1 MTGDGEGAATAI
13 GRNGGAVAAGHPET
27 ARAAAEILE
36 DGGNAFDA
44 VVAALAASFV
54 VEPALSS
61 PGGGGFLL
69 AHPIDAAPVVLDFFT
84 QTPGRAV
91 PMGSA
96 DQTGT
101 LDFHPVLADFGT
113 TTQEFHVGRAAAAV
127 PGMIPGLCAIQRDL
141 GRLPL
146 SRLLE
151 PAIRLG
157 RQGPPLA
164 PLQAHIMDVIG
175 PIMTLTDAAH
185 ACFGDP
191 AHRGRARAAGV
202 SLPMTALADCL
213 EALGREGEALFRE
226 GAVAQ
231 AMAGLTAEGGLMT
244 ADDIRRYTVLRHPPL
259 DRRFHGARVL
269 TNPPPS
275 SGGGLIAYG
284 LALLENDAEPPAP
297 NAVVRVMHQTGLA
310 RDAVGLAEGVDDR
323 RVAALLCEA
332 GLAEGRAALAKGT
345 RALKT
350 GGTTHVSAIDAEGNA
365 AACTVSNGEGCGHM
379 VPGCGF
385 MLNNMLG
392 EEDLNPAGFFRWRP
406 DTRVSSMMAPTL
418 AERPDGTVIAM
429 GSGGSNRIRT
439 ALLQVLC
446 AILAHGRPLAD
457 AVAAPRL
464 HMERGH
470 LDIEGGWD
478 PVTVARLTTAFPDTR
493 VWPDRSMFYGGVHAV
508 ARYPGSGGVEA
519 VGDPRR
525 GGAALVIPA
534 A

>member
-1 MTGDGEGAATAI
+1 MEGDGERAAMAV
-13 GRNGGAVAAGHPET
+13 GRDGGAVAAGHPET
-27 ARAAAEILE
+27 ARSAAEILE

-69 AHPIDAAPVVLDFFT
+69 AHPVDAAPVVLDFFT
-84 QTPGRAV
+84 QTPGRAA
-91 PMGSA
+91 PDGA
-96 DQTGT
+96 DPAPA
-101 LDFHPVLADFGT
+101 LDFQPVLADFGT

-127 PGMIPGLCAIQRDL
+127 PGMIPGICAIQRDL

-146 SRLLE
+146 ARLLE
-151 PAIRLG
+151 PAIRLA

-164 PLQAHIMDVIG
+164 TLQAHIMGVIG
-175 PIMTLTDAAH
+175 PIMTFTEAAR

-191 AHRGRARAAGV
+191 ARGDQVRAAGA

-213 EALGREGEALFRE
+213 DALGREGEALFRE
-226 GAVAQ
+226 GEAAQ
-231 AMAGLTAEGGLMT
+231 AMAALCAEGGLVT
-244 ADDIRRYTVLRHPPL
+244 ADDLRRYQVLRHPPL
-259 DRRFHGARVL
+259 DRRFHGTRVL

-275 SGGGLIAYG
+275 SGGALIAYG
-284 LALLENDAEPPAP
+284 LALLEDNEGPPTP
-297 NAVVRVMHQTGLA
+297 ETLVRVMHQTGRA

-323 RVAALLCEA
+323 RVARLLCES
-332 GLAEGRAALAKGT
+332 GLAEGV

-350 GGTTHVSAIDAEGNA
+350 GGTTHVSVIDAAGNA

-392 EEDLNPAGFFRWRP
+392 EEDLHPAGFFRWRP

-418 AERPDGTVIAM
+418 AEHPDGTVIAL

-446 AILAHGRPLAD
+446 KVLALDRTLAE

-478 PVTVARLTTAFPDTR
+478 AATVTRLTTAVADTR
-493 VWPDRSMFYGGVHAV
+493 VWPDRSMFFGGVHTV
-508 ARYPGSGGVEA
+508 ARHPVSGVVEA

-525 GGAALVIPA
+525 GGAALVVPA
-534 A
+534 R